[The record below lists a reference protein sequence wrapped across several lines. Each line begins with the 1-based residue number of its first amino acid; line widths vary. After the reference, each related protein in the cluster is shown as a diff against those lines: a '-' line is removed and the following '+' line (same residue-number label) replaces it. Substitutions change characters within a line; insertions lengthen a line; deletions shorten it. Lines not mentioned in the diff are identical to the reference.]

1 MTKTASGLYEE
12 HAIQDTFACVK
23 INPGNYVQVPITKM
37 LRPVMQHNAP
47 TTVTL
52 GAAICIT

>member
-1 MTKTASGLYEE
+1 MQLITR
-12 HAIQDTFACVK
+12 VM
-23 INPGNYVQVPITKM
+23 INPGNHVNVSITKM
-37 LRPVMQHNAP
+37 LRPVMQPNAP